1 MNNIIQDFQK
11 FIDGCSENFW
21 VSGDGLEENF
31 KIIVDHPLN
40 NLDHHLHLYH
50 NDFPLWFHF
59 LSFDYSLFDYFKE
72 RIKLN
77 NDFDYSLLFNVEYIE
92 SSTYFKNISPFLISQ
107 KLTPFCPTNT
117 LIQLLKHQTD
127 SFESQ
132 FQFDESSAYKLQSYL
147 QKNNYLTKN
156 LKLSLASISHIL
168 EHDFN
173 TGKKIISFIM
183 NNNFFKK
190 NFIEQINQSKEDHF
204 FSIKVHLL
212 FNFKE
217 INQYEFI
224 QKINKNELN
233 HLISDIIYYKKQV
246 DKETLFSLMNQEHL
260 VLALSNQY
268 FELNELSQFIKD
280 KKIYHHILDSKYSHV
295 ENKNTK
301 KVKI

>member
-1 MNNIIQDFQK
+1 MDKIIHDFQK
-11 FIDGCSENFW
+11 FIDSCAENLW

-31 KIIVDHPLN
+31 KLIVDSPEN
-40 NLDHHLHLYH
+40 QLDMFLHSYH

-59 LSFDYSLFDYFKE
+59 LSFDYSFFDYFKD
-72 RIKLN
+72 RIQLN
-77 NDFDYSLLFNVEYIE
+77 TDFDYSLLFNIEYID
-92 SSTYFKNISPFLISQ
+92 SSSYFKKLAPLLVSQ
-107 KLTPFCPTNT
+107 KITPFCPINP
-117 LIQLLKHQTD
+117 LVQLLKNQDT
-127 SFESQ
+127 SIAFN
-132 FQFDESSAYKLQSYL
+132 FNFDEQSAYKIQHYIQNDFYL
-147 QKNNYLTKN
+147 LRNC
-156 LKLSLASISHIL
+156 KLSLPSISHIL
-168 EHDFN
+168 EHDFH
-173 TGKKIISFIM
+173 TGKNIISFIM
-183 NNNFFKK
+183 NNDFFKK
-190 NFIEQINQSKEDHF
+190 FFIEQINQSKEDHF

-246 DKETLFSLMNQEHL
+246 DKETLFSLMSQEHL

-268 FELNELSQFIKD
+268 FELNELSQFVKD